1 MSSKEKDV
9 QEKKIRRLSE
19 LDSNLVQKIKD
30 KYQLIKKKCGSHSPG
45 AYIIEK
51 EIPEIKL
58 TIECCF
64 LSNPYAKEIFEKKLK
79 SAFSN

>member
-30 KYQLIKKKCGSHSPG
+30 KYQLIKKNAVLIALELILLKKK
-45 AYIIEK
+45 YL
-51 EIPEIKL
+51 KL
-58 TIECCF
+58 
-64 LSNPYAKEIFEKKLK
+64 N
-79 SAFSN
+79 